1 MPAAAPETESAAEIR
16 PLRPAVS
23 QKVKYAIK
31 TSLSLTL
38 AYLIP
43 MALGLPQPQTAA
55 ITVMLIA
62 ATGALSESLQKGLM
76 RTLGTVAG
84 AIIGLSLISIFPQER
99 LAYLMAASVAVTL
112 LLYLYNAYQGDS
124 TIFML
129 TMVVTLMVFNG
140 GDAEGAFLYGVDRT
154 LLTAFGVM
162 IYSLVGSLLWPVKT
176 ANILEKLAAKVS
188 NTYADAGRILSG
200 THTDA
205 DRKTLEHEAL
215 DKLSNDLEEFRTH
228 YQAVKRDADSVQAYQ
243 AEWNTILACY
253 DQLESIF
260 VPALRSNHTL
270 PDDHRQHIVNRAEV
284 LANLETMLRQLQ
296 LNWSGDTSIELNRP
310 ITAVYDRQLMREEKH
325 LTVAAVAS
333 SVEVYNNLQI
343 ILAQLAVAVSS
354 LRFNQG
360 SFEYSEYKNA
370 TPNFIWFDR
379 ENVKTAL
386 RGFVTFW
393 LATAIWIYYNPPGG
407 FMFVTL
413 CIVLVPLVSYTAVT
427 PKLLFI
433 LFTFGF
439 IFAVP
444 AYIFLLPAMTH
455 WSQLALFLFAYSFI
469 GFYLFAGPVAIFFLL
484 GLFALGIQ
492 NTMSYHF
499 DLIALVILMFYMVCA
514 LLIVSVYFP
523 FTSKPERLY
532 VDFRRRFYQLSAKII
547 RAGPP
552 KSVLQRSLNKTRLLG
567 ASSLLAKMETWG
579 SKIDNNYF
587 PNNPANNIIRFN
599 NSSENLLVRLKI
611 LTDPSNRF
619 TNNRIIE
626 AAPGEAVT
634 SLSATLCDILS
645 AEDDLAVIEETFTK
659 TREKL
664 QKLEKDL
671 SKFLDEKAQT
681 NADADPRYSDH
692 EMADFYRYINLQ
704 VSILNSIDRSKESLT
719 GLDWQQLQETK
730 F

>member
-1 MPAAAPETESAAEIR
+1 MPPAATNPDSVAEISTQ
-16 PLRPAVS
+16 PPPVS

-43 MALGLPQPQTAA
+43 MALGWPQPQTAA
-55 ITVMLIA
+55 VTVMLIA

-84 AIIGLSLISIFPQER
+84 AIIGLSLISAFPQER
-99 LAYLMAASVAVTL
+99 FAYLMAASVAVTL

-140 GDAEGAFLYGVDRT
+140 GDAEGAFIYGVDRT

-176 ANILEKLAAKVS
+176 ANILENLAEKVS
-188 NTYADAGRILSG
+188 NTYAEAGRILSG
-200 THTDA
+200 TKTGV
-205 DRKTLEHEAL
+205 DRETQELETLEKLTSAL
-215 DKLSNDLEEFRTH
+215 GEFRTH
-228 YQAVKRDADSVQAYQ
+228 YQAVKRDADKVQAYQ

-253 DQLESIF
+253 EQLESIF
-260 VPALRSNHTL
+260 GPALRLNQTL
-270 PDDHRQHIVNRAEV
+270 SDDHGSHIVNKAQV

-296 LNWSGDTSIELNRP
+296 LNWSGNTVIELNSP
-310 ITAVYDRQLMREEKH
+310 ITAVYDRQQMRGEKH
-325 LTVAAVAS
+325 LTIAAVAS
-333 SVEVYNNLQI
+333 TVEIYNNLQRLLGE
-343 ILAQLAVAVSS
+343 LAGAVCS

-360 SFEYSEYKNA
+360 SFETREYKSVA
-370 TPNFIWFDR
+370 PSFIWLDR
-379 ENVKTAL
+379 ENIKTAL

-413 CIVLVPLVSYTAVT
+413 CTALVPLVSYTPVT

-444 AYIFLLPAMTH
+444 SYILLLPEMTH

-484 GLFALGIQ
+484 GLFTLGIQ
-492 NTMSYHF
+492 NTMNYHF
-499 DLIALVILMFYMVCA
+499 DVIALIILMFYMVCA
-514 LLIVSVYFP
+514 LLIVTVYFP

-547 RAGPP
+547 RAGAP
-552 KSVLQRSLNKTRLLG
+552 KSFLERSLNKTRLEG
-567 ASSLLAKMETWG
+567 ASSLLGKMEMWG
-579 SKIDNNYF
+579 SKIDSNYF
-587 PNNPANNIIRFN
+587 PNNPAERVTNFN
-599 NSSENLLVRLKI
+599 HSCENLLVRLKI
-611 LTDPSNRF
+611 LTGPNNQF
-619 TNNRIIE
+619 THNRIIE
-626 AAPGEAVT
+626 AAPGGGAT
-634 SLSATLCDILS
+634 SLSAALCDILS
-645 AEDDLAVIEETFTK
+645 AEDDLSAIEDNFAK
-659 TREKL
+659 ARDKL
-664 QKLEKDL
+664 KNVEDEL
-671 SKFLDEKAQT
+671 SKFLDGKEQ
-681 NADADPRYSDH
+681 ADSEAYPVYSDH
-692 EMADFYRYINLQ
+692 EMVEFYLYINLQ
-704 VSILNSIDRSKESLT
+704 ASILKSIDRSKESLI
-719 GLDWQQLQETK
+719 GLNWQQLQETK